1 MPYDDARRTARRL
14 ESAADAE
21 IAAYAKLAAAADD
34 SFAGGER
41 GLSAQQLAAAKAAA
55 VDKLLAE
62 LDGAVAELQ
71 REASRDGG
79 GDTTARSHTAAR
91 AASVAADLRAR
102 FTRLSAS
109 VAAAQERAALFGGAS
124 PSTDTGGGG
133 TRGAL
138 LRERGVLASAH
149 AALDD
154 VLGVAS
160 ATGTSLLDQRGRLGG
175 AAGRLASVGDRFP
188 VIGGLLAAIRRRRD
202 RDAMVVAGVAG
213 ACTFLTVVYW
223 LHK

>member
-1 MPYDDARRTARRL
+1 MPWDDARRNARRL
-14 ESAADAE
+14 ETAADAE
-21 IAAYAKLAAAADD
+21 INAYAKLAAAADD
-34 SFAGGER
+34 AFAGGER

-55 VDKLLAE
+55 VDKLLTE
-62 LDGAVAELQ
+62 LEGAVGELQ
-71 REASRDGG
+71 RAATSEGG
-79 GDTTARSHTAAR
+79 GETAARSHTAAR
-91 AASVAADLRAR
+91 AASVATELRTR
-102 FTRLSAS
+102 FTRL
-109 VAAAQERAALFGGAS
+109 AATVSTAQERAALFGGVL

-154 VLGVAS
+154 VLGFAS

-175 AAGRLASVGDRFP
+175 TAGRLASVGDRFP
-188 VIGGLLAAIRRRRD
+188 VIGGLLAATRRRRD

-213 ACTFLTVVYW
+213 ACTFLIVVYW